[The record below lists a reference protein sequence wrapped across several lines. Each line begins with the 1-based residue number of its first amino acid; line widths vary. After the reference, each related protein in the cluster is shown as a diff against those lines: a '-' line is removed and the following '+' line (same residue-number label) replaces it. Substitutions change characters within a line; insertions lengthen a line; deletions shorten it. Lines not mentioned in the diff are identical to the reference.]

1 MSIASLWPDYAR
13 LRSSGLVLEPDYA
26 ACYLGSAKLARL
38 SVPHYLT
45 IGERLGYRPNPFFDP
60 CYFAKATHGAH
71 RSLLEY
77 LDHYAA
83 GDVSPSREFEHSWYT
98 WQNPDWCRN
107 HEHPFLHFYFEG
119 LTQGR
124 YPAPGIDIWKF
135 LRDFRPSSGDPMR
148 HLYSQVTRRG
158 RFDPSF
164 SLYSTEDLRRAQD
177 AFKNGIDLKVH
188 RESAWGP
195 RRFLV
200 FVQASRAFAR
210 DFLSEERDF
219 DILLNFYDGP
229 PVADWPGVE
238 HLVSQRGTKSS
249 AIAKLLEA
257 RPDLLLRYDA
267 VLFLDDDVVLSS
279 PALSRFFFEMERSG
293 LDLAQPSLTADSSCV
308 WPVLKQPAVGP
319 GVRLINAVEIMMPAA
334 TRFTLERAGWT
345 FGRAISGY
353 GVDLLL
359 GHEVVDRLGGKAG
372 VIGTVVAVHEKPID
386 DRNGKFYAFMRSLGI
401 NPKHELWTIM
411 KEFGIEAA
419 FEYRD

>member
-1 MSIASLWPDYAR
+1 MSIASLLGNCAR
-13 LRSSGLVLEPDYA
+13 LRNSGLVLEADYA
-26 ACYLGSAKLARL
+26 ARYLGSTKVARL
-38 SVPHYLT
+38 SVLHYLT

-60 CYFAKATHGAH
+60 HYFAEATGGSH
-71 RSLLEY
+71 RTLLEY
-77 LDHYAA
+77 LDHYATR
-83 GDVSPSREFEHSWYT
+83 DVSPSPEFEHGWYT

-107 HEHPFLHFYFEG
+107 YEHPFLHFYSEG

-124 YPAPGIDIWKF
+124 DPAPGIDIWKF
-135 LRDFRPSSGDPMR
+135 LRDLPSSGNPMR
-148 HLYSQVTRRG
+148 HLYRQVTRRG
-158 RFDPSF
+158 CFDPSF
-164 SLYSTEDLRRAQD
+164 SLYTTEDLRRAQD
-177 AFKNGIDLKVH
+177 AFKKNIDVKIH
-188 RESAWGP
+188 RESSRGS

-200 FVQASRAFAR
+200 FVQASRAVASS
-210 DFLSEERDF
+210 FLHGERDF

-238 HLVSQRGTKSS
+238 HLVSQRGTKST

-279 PALSRFFFEMERSG
+279 AAVSRLFTEMDRCG
-293 LDLAQPSLTADSSCV
+293 LDLAQPSLTAESSCV

-319 GVRLINAVEIMMPAA
+319 GVRLVNAVEIMMPAA
-334 TRFTLERAGWT
+334 TRATLERAGWV

-359 GHEVVDRLGGKAG
+359 GHEIVDRLGGRAG
-372 VIGTVVAVHEKPID
+372 VIGTVVAVHDEPVDSRK
-386 DRNGKFYAFMRSLGI
+386 GSFYAFMRSLGI
-401 NPKHELWTIM
+401 KPKHELWAIM

>member
-1 MSIASLWPDYAR
+1 
-13 LRSSGLVLEPDYA
+13 
-26 ACYLGSAKLARL
+26 
-38 SVPHYLT
+38 
-45 IGERLGYRPNPFFDP
+45 
-60 CYFAKATHGAH
+60 
-71 RSLLEY
+71 
-77 LDHYAA
+77 
-83 GDVSPSREFEHSWYT
+83 
-98 WQNPDWCRN
+98 
-107 HEHPFLHFYFEG
+107 
-119 LTQGR
+119 
-124 YPAPGIDIWKF
+124 
-135 LRDFRPSSGDPMR
+135 MR
-148 HLYSQVTRRG
+148 HLYGQVTRRG

-177 AFKNGIDLKVH
+177 AFKNSIDLKVH
-188 RESAWGP
+188 RESPRGS

-200 FVQASRAFAR
+200 FVQASRALAR
-210 DFLSEERDF
+210 DFLHEERDF
-219 DILLNFYDGP
+219 DILLNFFDGP

-238 HLVSQRGTKSS
+238 HLVSQRGTKST

-267 VLFLDDDVVLSS
+267 VLFLDDDIVLSS
-279 PALSRFFFEMERSG
+279 PALSRFFSEMERSG

-359 GHEVVDRLGGKAG
+359 GHEIVDRLGGKAG
-372 VIGTVVAVHEKPID
+372 VIGTVVAAHEKPID
-386 DRNGKFYAFMRSLGI
+386 DRNGNFYTFMRSLGI